1 MENTFSGYPYL
12 VGYVLIYFAVVA
24 GIWIWR
30 LNRRTEK
37 PPVGEKLMRG
47 PGESLRQKIEKFD
60 DTLLFHLVGCAL
72 VPLIVMITG
81 LWIIQNLDP
90 KYHLWCVIGL
100 LLVVGAVLY
109 FSARW
114 LMNILQHRRDH
125 YLGYFG
131 ERVVGETIDELR
143 EKGFKIY
150 HDVPALEVSPPFN
163 IDHVII
169 GSTGIFAIETKSR
182 RRGKARPG
190 FEEHKIIFDGQ
201 QLVYP
206 WGEDFHGLNQARD
219 RALWL
224 ETWVIQIL
232 GRHAPVQ
239 PILAFPGWW
248 VEEHAVGN
256 VRVVNPKQI
265 APIVLRSGVA
275 LTEEQIDL
283 VSKQIEARCRDVE
296 F

>member
-1 MENTFSGYPYL
+1 MNTFSGYAYL

-30 LNRRTEK
+30 LNRKQERPPVTEK
-37 PPVGEKLMRG
+37 LIRG

-60 DTLLFHLVGCAL
+60 DTLLLHLVGCAL
-72 VPLIVMITG
+72 VPLLVMIVG
-81 LWIIQNLDP
+81 LWVIQNLDA
-90 KYHLWCVIGL
+90 KYHVWALVGL
-100 LLVVGAVLY
+100 LVIVAAVLY

-114 LMNILQHRRDH
+114 LMKILQQRRDH
-125 YLGYFG
+125 YLGYYG

-143 EKGFKIY
+143 EKGFRIY

-163 IDHVII
+163 IDHVVI

-182 RRGKARPG
+182 RRGTARPG
-190 FEEHKIIFDGQ
+190 FEDHKIIFDGQ

-239 PILAFPGWW
+239 PILVFPGWW

-265 APIVLRSGVA
+265 APIVLRNGIV

-283 VSKQIEARCRDVE
+283 VSKQIEARCRDVD